1 MKPGIQGRAG
11 RNNIMIIQNLETYR
25 RNRNTRGGLQ
35 GKFQEKPE
43 LCTGNVRWRFSVW

>member
-1 MKPGIQGRAG
+1 M
-11 RNNIMIIQNLETYR
+11 IMENLETYR

-43 LCTGNVRWRFSVW
+43 LCAGNVRWRFSVW